1 MAMIDHLVYRVKL
14 ELFFCFHNLSTTF
27 PPYIYRLSTENMS
40 NYLLVRNTS
49 SLGKTKRLI
58 DQGLPATSS

>member
-27 PPYIYRLSTENMS
+27 PPYIYKLSTEKMW
-40 NYLLVRNTS
+40 V
-49 SLGKTKRLI
+49 
-58 DQGLPATSS
+58 

>member
-27 PPYIYRLSTENMS
+27 PPYIYKLSTEKMWVQNVCGGLMRFKHTFFGS
-40 NYLLVRNTS
+40 NLLSVCLT
-49 SLGKTKRLI
+49 
-58 DQGLPATSS
+58 